1 MIYRMIP
8 TSFDVLPKETGTYL
22 VVYNDDY
29 EDEAALNGKYYAY
42 QYTVGGGWNTHP
54 IRNGE
59 GIYTEA
65 EISISR
71 MKESYKYWLRPVE
84 VEGDSYAERLAILLD
99 EVTAEKN
106 DTEPTEGE
114 EIGKYEKLDELETH
128 IMHALEFAEDLD
140 R

>member
-42 QYTVGGGWNTHP
+42 QYTVDGGWNTHP
-54 IRNGE
+54 ERNGE

-65 EISISR
+65 KISIGR

-114 EIGKYEKLDELETH
+114 EIGKFEMLDELETH
-128 IMHALEFAEDLD
+128 IMRALEFAEEFD

>member
-8 TSFDVLPKETGTYL
+8 TSFDVLPKESGTYL
-22 VVYNDDY
+22 LAYHDGLLITQKD
-29 EDEAALNGKYYAY
+29 GKFNAY
-42 QYTVGGGWNTHP
+42 SFTTEGGWNSYVKW
-54 IRNGE
+54 NGE
-59 GIYTEA
+59 VYKDSAMTVDE
-65 EISISR
+65 
-71 MKESYKYWLRPVE
+71 MKDSYKYWLRPVL

>member
-42 QYTVGGGWNTHP
+42 QYTVDGGWNTHP
-54 IRNGE
+54 ERNGE

-71 MKESYKYWLRPVE
+71 MKEIYKSWLRPVE

-114 EIGKYEKLDELETH
+114 EIGKFEMLDELETH
-128 IMHALEFAEDLD
+128 IMRALEFAEELD

>member
-8 TSFDVLPKETGTYL
+8 TSFDVLPKKNGTYL
-22 VVYNDDY
+22 VAHRDDY
-29 EDEAALNGKYYAY
+29 TLTIERDGEFHAHSF
-42 QYTVGGGWNTHP
+42 TTEGGWNSFIGWSDGKVHADSAMSTK
-54 IRNGE
+54 E
-59 GIYTEA
+59 
-65 EISISR
+65 

-106 DTEPTEGE
+106 DTPPTEGE
-114 EIGKYEKLDELETH
+114 DIGKYEKLDELETH

>member
-22 VVYNDDY
+22 VVYHDEFDD
-29 EDEAALNGKYYAY
+29 EVALNGKYLAY
-42 QYTVGGGWNTHP
+42 QYTVDGGWNTHP
-54 IRNGE
+54 KRDGR

-65 EISISR
+65 EISIKR
-71 MKESYKYWLRPVE
+71 MKGTYKHWLRPVE

-106 DTEPTEGE
+106 DTKPTEGE
-114 EIGKYEKLDELETH
+114 DIGKYEKLDELETH

>member
-29 EDEAALNGKYYAY
+29 EDEVALSGKYLAY

-54 IRNGE
+54 ERNGE
-59 GIYTEA
+59 RIYTKA
-65 EISISR
+65 KISIRR
-71 MKESYKYWLRPVE
+71 MKDSYKYWLRPVE
-84 VEGDSYAERLAILLD
+84 VEGDSYAERLATILD

-106 DTEPTEGE
+106 DTPPTEGE
-114 EIGKYEKLDELETH
+114 DIGKFEKLDELETH
-128 IMHALEFAEDLD
+128 LIHALEFAEDLE
-140 R
+140 